1 MITQPPTL
9 HQDDITVKGWVAVW
23 IGHVT
28 DELQVDDYLNL
39 GRGFER
45 DFGFRIADGR
55 EPEMTVRPEPVS
67 VRELV
72 EGFSCWRDYADAVVE
87 AATSA
92 GITSASTM
100 LVFHWVQFDPA
111 RVTTNQS
118 ALLRFLGNFA
128 FQGFR

>member
-1 MITQPPTL
+1 VNTQTPTL

-23 IGHVT
+23 IGNMT
-28 DELQVDDYLNL
+28 DELQADDYLNL
-39 GRGFER
+39 GREFER
-45 DFGFRIADGR
+45 DFGFRIADRRG
-55 EPEMTVRPEPVS
+55 PEMTVTPQPVPI
-67 VRELV
+67 RELV

-100 LVFHWVQFDPA
+100 LVFHWVQFDPK
-111 RVTTNQS
+111 RVTVNPN
-118 ALLRFLGNFA
+118 APLRFLGNFA